1 MPVSFTIVAD
11 MYPFEKRAQV
21 IGILGSAWGIAS
33 IIGPLLG
40 GFIVDSLSWHWIF
53 FINVPIG
60 LLTIV
65 LLACF
70 FSMSSPIKDAA
81 ARRGGNYM
89 AGHLFISTNG
99 GFSAT
104 KQPTYKLSSVR

>member
-1 MPVSFTIVAD
+1 MCLSLARFFSGLSNSMETLIFWRALQGIGAGVIMPVSFTIVAD

-70 FSMSSPIKDAA
+70 F
-81 ARRGGNYM
+81 
-89 AGHLFISTNG
+89 L
-99 GFSAT
+99 
-104 KQPTYKLSSVR
+104 